1 MGSARAPRAVRRA
14 LAPNPNVVARSA
26 VQSAPPDANDEGV
39 VGCARGGRAP
49 HFYLMQLLEIKNLK
63 MDFGKNAEALRAID
77 DVSFTIGAG
86 ETVCLVGESGC
97 GKTVTALSI
106 ARLVPTPPANYVG
119 GEILLNGR
127 DTLKMSARELQ
138 QIRGGVVSYVFQ
150 DPGASLNPVFR
161 IGNQI
166 KESLKL
172 HKPEK
177 ANDAEV
183 IRLLKLVGIP
193 APESRIK
200 NYPFEMSG
208 GMQQR
213 VMIAMALASEPKLL
227 VADEPT
233 TALDVTIQ
241 AQILDLLSELKQRL
255 GMAILLITHNLGI
268 VGDMADR
275 VAVMYA
281 GQIVELA
288 PAKELLHR
296 PLHPYTKAL
305 MNSVP
310 KLGATIR
317 WGEATDEPGLAS
329 KTAREDARPTR
340 LQSIPGNVPRIG
352 NFPPG
357 CRFAPRCPIAKPECS
372 EKIPELLEVEPGRF
386 VRCPFWK

>member
-1 MGSARAPRAVRRA
+1 M
-14 LAPNPNVVARSA
+14 N
-26 VQSAPPDANDEGV
+26 
-39 VGCARGGRAP
+39 
-49 HFYLMQLLEIKNLK
+49 LLEIKDLK
-63 MDFGKNAEALRAID
+63 LDFGRGTDAARAVDGI
-77 DVSFTIGAG
+77 SLTIATG

-97 GKTVTALSI
+97 GKSVTALSI
-106 ARLVPTPPANYVG
+106 ARLVPAPPANYVG

-127 DTLKMSARELQ
+127 DTLKMSTRELQ
-138 QIRGGVVSYVFQ
+138 EIRGGVVSYVFQ

-172 HKPEK
+172 HRPEQ

-193 APESRIK
+193 APESRIR

-241 AQILDLLSELKQRL
+241 AQILDLLRDLKKRL

-268 VGDMADR
+268 VGDIADR
-275 VAVMYA
+275 VAVMYG
-281 GQIVELA
+281 GQVVELA
-288 PAKELLHR
+288 SAGDLLRR

-310 KLGATIR
+310 KLRGD
-317 WGEATDEPGLAS
+317 TD
-329 KTAREDARPTR
+329 R
-340 LQSIPGNVPRIG
+340 LSAIPGNVPRIG

-357 CRFAPRCPIAKPECS
+357 CRFAPRCPLA
-372 EKIPELLEVEPGRF
+372 IPRCETTPAHQEVSPGHSAACWRLEATA
-386 VRCPFWK
+386 

>member
-1 MGSARAPRAVRRA
+1 
-14 LAPNPNVVARSA
+14 
-26 VQSAPPDANDEGV
+26 
-39 VGCARGGRAP
+39 
-49 HFYLMQLLEIKNLK
+49 
-63 MDFGKNAEALRAID
+63 
-77 DVSFTIGAG
+77 
-86 ETVCLVGESGC
+86 VGESGC

-106 ARLVPTPPANYVG
+106 ARLVPAPPANYVG

-127 DTLKMSARELQ
+127 DVLKMSSSELRS
-138 QIRGGVVSYVFQ
+138 IRGGVVSYVFQ

-177 ANDAEV
+177 ATNEEV

-241 AQILDLLSELKQRL
+241 AQILELLSELKQRL

-281 GQIVELA
+281 GQIVELS
-288 PAKELLHR
+288 PAKELLRR

-305 MNSVP
+305 MASVP
-310 KLGATIR
+310 KLHG
-317 WGEATDEPGLAS
+317 
-329 KTAREDARPTR
+329 TADR
-340 LQSIPGNVPRIG
+340 LSAIPGNVPRIG

-372 EKIPELLEVEPGRF
+372 DKLPDLVEVEAGRF
-386 VRCPFWK
+386 VRCPFWKSP

>member
-1 MGSARAPRAVRRA
+1 MP
-14 LAPNPNVVARSA
+14 
-26 VQSAPPDANDEGV
+26 
-39 VGCARGGRAP
+39 
-49 HFYLMQLLEIKNLK
+49 LLEIRNLK
-63 MDFGKNAEALRAID
+63 MDFGTGPDALRAVD
-77 DVSFTIGAG
+77 GVSLTIGAG

-106 ARLVPTPPANYVG
+106 ARLVPAPPANYVG

-127 DTLKMSARELQ
+127 DTLKMSNGELRS
-138 QIRGGVVSYVFQ
+138 IRCGVVSYVFQ
-150 DPGASLNPVFR
+150 EPGASLNPVFR

-177 ANDAEV
+177 LQPLAPALSPFGGQRENDPQSRDGFPSPRPSGKKVVHAKRDRMRGVNLRNVLGLFKKTSDTEI

-193 APESRIK
+193 APESRIR

-241 AQILDLLSELKQRL
+241 AQILELLHDLKQRL

-281 GQIVELA
+281 GQIVELS
-288 PAKELLHR
+288 PAKELLRR
-296 PLHPYTKAL
+296 PLHPYTRAL
-305 MNSVP
+305 INSVP
-310 KLGATIR
+310 KLAGGA
-317 WGEATDEPGLAS
+317 S
-329 KTAREDARPTR
+329 R
-340 LQSIPGNVPRIG
+340 LSAIPGNVPRIG

-372 EKIPELLEVEPGRF
+372 EKIPELVEVEAGRW

>member
-1 MGSARAPRAVRRA
+1 M
-14 LAPNPNVVARSA
+14 N
-26 VQSAPPDANDEGV
+26 
-39 VGCARGGRAP
+39 
-49 HFYLMQLLEIKNLK
+49 LLEIKNLK
-63 MDFGKNAEALRAID
+63 MDFGAGAEALRAVD
-77 DVSFTIGAG
+77 GVSLTIGAG

-119 GEILLNGR
+119 GEIFLNGQ

-172 HKPEK
+172 HRPIGTPASGTARIGESNSPCQRP
-177 ANDAEV
+177 ALQSYDAEV

-193 APESRIK
+193 APEARVR

-281 GQIVELA
+281 GQIVELS
-288 PAKELLHR
+288 PARKLLRR
-296 PLHPYTKAL
+296 PLHPYTRAL

-310 KLGATIR
+310 KLRG
-317 WGEATDEPGLAS
+317 
-329 KTAREDARPTR
+329 DADR
-340 LQSIPGNVPRIG
+340 LSAIPGNVPRIG

-357 CRFAPRCPIAKPECS
+357 CRFAPRCPMARPECS

-386 VRCPFWK
+386 VRCPFWKNE

>member
-1 MGSARAPRAVRRA
+1 M
-14 LAPNPNVVARSA
+14 N
-26 VQSAPPDANDEGV
+26 
-39 VGCARGGRAP
+39 
-49 HFYLMQLLEIKNLK
+49 LLEIKNLK
-63 MDFGKNAEALRAID
+63 MDFGSGADALRAVD
-77 DVSFTIGAG
+77 GVSLAIGTG

-106 ARLVPTPPANYVG
+106 ARLVPAPPANYVG

-127 DTLKMSARELQ
+127 DVLKMSNTELRS
-138 QIRGGVVSYVFQ
+138 IRGGVVSYVFQ
-150 DPGASLNPVFR
+150 EPGASLNPVFR
-161 IGNQI
+161 VGNQI

-172 HKPEK
+172 HRPEK
-177 ANDAEV
+177 ATNEEV

-193 APESRIK
+193 APESRIN

-241 AQILDLLSELKQRL
+241 AQILELLHSLKQRL

-281 GQIVELA
+281 GQIVELS
-288 PAKELLHR
+288 PAKELLRR

-305 MNSVP
+305 MASVP
-310 KLGATIR
+310 KLHG
-317 WGEATDEPGLAS
+317 
-329 KTAREDARPTR
+329 DADR
-340 LQSIPGNVPRIG
+340 LSAIPGNVPRIG

-372 EKIPELLEVEPGRF
+372 DKIPELVEVEAGRW
-386 VRCPFWK
+386 VRCPFWKNEQENLTAETQRRGDK

>member
-1 MGSARAPRAVRRA
+1 M
-14 LAPNPNVVARSA
+14 N
-26 VQSAPPDANDEGV
+26 
-39 VGCARGGRAP
+39 
-49 HFYLMQLLEIKNLK
+49 LLEIKNLK
-63 MDFGKNAEALRAID
+63 MDFGSGADALRAVD
-77 DVSFTIGAG
+77 GVSLSIGAG

-106 ARLVPTPPANYVG
+106 ARLVPAPPASYVG

-127 DTLKMSARELQ
+127 DVLKMSNGELRD
-138 QIRGGVVSYVFQ
+138 IRGGVVSYVFQ

-161 IGNQI
+161 VGNQI

-177 ANDAEV
+177 ATNAEV

-241 AQILDLLSELKQRL
+241 AQILELLLDLKQRL

-275 VAVMYA
+275 AAVMYA

-288 PAKELLHR
+288 PARELLRR
-296 PLHPYTKAL
+296 PLHPYTRAL

-310 KLGATIR
+310 KLRG
-317 WGEATDEPGLAS
+317 
-329 KTAREDARPTR
+329 DADR
-340 LQSIPGNVPRIG
+340 LSAIPGNVPRIG

-357 CRFAPRCPIAKPECS
+357 CRFAPRCPIARPECS
-372 EKIPELLEVEPGRF
+372 KKIPELLEVEPGRF
-386 VRCPFWK
+386 VRCPFWKTNQTAQ